1 MHHWIV
7 DATQSN
13 YCSKKVSISL
23 LMCYGPQQSS
33 AEPTDYKISRCI
45 VQYEQKLQVNK
56 TKKKQAAINRS
67 LEKQ

>member
-1 MHHWIV
+1 
-7 DATQSN
+7 
-13 YCSKKVSISL
+13 
-23 LMCYGPQQSS
+23 MCYGPQQSS